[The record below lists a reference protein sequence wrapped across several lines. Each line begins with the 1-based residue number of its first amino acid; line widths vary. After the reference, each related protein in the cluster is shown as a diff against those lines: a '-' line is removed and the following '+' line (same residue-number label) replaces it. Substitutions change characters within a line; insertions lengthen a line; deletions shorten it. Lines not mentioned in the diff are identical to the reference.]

1 MNQLLQDQE
10 NRVERS
16 RVRPLPRLF
25 AVLGYAVF
33 AMIALAVL
41 LELVSWAG
49 WSAYRRARPVF
60 PELRQASPVY
70 DGEAWAAEFWREERM
85 RHLSRKVYAPFKL
98 WATTEWHS
106 QYINNDESEGGVWRR
121 TVNPRSSDCSEK
133 RKINVWV
140 FGGSTLYG
148 TGVPDGATIPSYL
161 SRALN
166 AAGSPCTVVTNGGV
180 EGYVSNQELLQLI
193 ERLKSGERPDIVVF
207 YDGVN
212 DASAA
217 GASPGAPSA
226 HFYFGTIKNRIE
238 GSLSGRL
245 DFVQE
250 SYTMRILGAIRGSLR
265 PKRFVALPVE
275 QERAKAAA
283 SLDNYE
289 ANLRLARALS
299 MALHFELYCFWQPSL
314 YYGHKPVVPFEKNVF
329 TVNDSEQNVRWSSV
343 IAKVYEEAERR
354 AGQGGDFV
362 FMGDLFDS
370 IAEPIYLDEAHL
382 GPRGNEVVAQFIA
395 KYVEAHSRAYVAPSR
410 VNGRFPNLNGSRQ
423 SKAILM
429 KRGL

>member
-16 RVRPLPRLF
+16 RVCPLPGFF

-33 AMIALAVL
+33 ALIAFAALS
-41 LELVSWAG
+41 ELTCWAG

-70 DGEAWAAEFWREERM
+70 DGQAWAGEFWREERM
-85 RHLSRKVYAPFKL
+85 RHLSRKAYAPFKL
-98 WATTEWHS
+98 WATTDWHS
-106 QYINNDESEGGVWRR
+106 KYINNDESAGSVWRR
-121 TVNPRSSDCSEK
+121 TVNPLSSDCSEK
-133 RKINVWV
+133 RKINVWA

-148 TGVPDGATIPSYL
+148 TGVPDMATIPSYL
-161 SRALN
+161 SRGLN
-166 AAGSPCTVVTNGGV
+166 LAGSPCTIVTNGGV
-180 EGYVSNQELLQLI
+180 EGYVSNQELLQLM
-193 ERLKSGERPDIVVF
+193 ERLKGGERPDIVVF

-250 SYTMRILGAIRGSLR
+250 SYTMRVFRAIHSFLR
-265 PKRFVALPVE
+265 RKRPVALPVE
-275 QERAKAAA
+275 QERAKATA

-299 MALHFELYCFWQPSL
+299 KTLNFELYCFWQPSL
-314 YYGHKPVVPFEKNVF
+314 YYGHKPLVPFEKNVF
-329 TVNDSEQNVRWSSV
+329 EVNKSEENARWSSV

-354 AGQGGDFV
+354 AAQGGDFV
-362 FMGDLFDS
+362 FLGGLFDS
-370 IAEPIYLDEAHL
+370 IAEPVYLDEAHL
-382 GPRGNEVVAQFIA
+382 GPRGNELVAQFIA
-395 KYVEAHSRAYVAPSR
+395 KYIETHSRVYVDPSR
-410 VNGRFPNLNGSRQ
+410 VNGRLTNVNRPRQ
-423 SKAILM
+423 SKTNLTNG
-429 KRGL
+429 GL

>member
-16 RVRPLPRLF
+16 RVRPLPRFF
-25 AVLGYAVF
+25 AVVGYAVF

-41 LELVSWAG
+41 LELTCWAG

-60 PELRQASPVY
+60 PELRQASPAY
-70 DGEAWAAEFWREERM
+70 DGEAWAAEFWREELGRQ
-85 RHLSRKVYAPFKL
+85 RSRKVYVPFRL
-98 WATTEWHS
+98 WATTDWHGK
-106 QYINNDESEGGVWRR
+106 YINNDESESGAWRR
-121 TVNPRSSDCSEK
+121 TVNPLRSDCSEK
-133 RKINVWV
+133 RKVNVWI
-140 FGGSTLYG
+140 FGGSTVYG

-161 SRALN
+161 SRSLN
-166 AAGSPCTVVTNGGV
+166 VDGSPCTIVTNGGV
-180 EGYVSNQELLQLI
+180 EGYVSNQELLQLV

-238 GSLSGRL
+238 GSLAGRL

-250 SYTMRILGAIRGSLR
+250 SYTMRVLGAIRGSLR
-265 PKRFVALPVE
+265 PKRSVALPVE

-314 YYGHKPVVPFEKNVF
+314 YYGHKPIVPFEKNVF
-329 TVNDSEQNVRWSSV
+329 EVNNSEENVRWSSV

-354 AGQGGDFV
+354 AAEGGDFV
-362 FMGDLFDS
+362 FLGEFFDS
-370 IAEPIYLDEAHL
+370 IAEPVYIDEAHL
-382 GPRGNEVVAQFIA
+382 GPRGNELVAQFIA
-395 KYVEAHSRAYVAPSR
+395 KYVETHSRAYVAS
-410 VNGRFPNLNGSRQ
+410 Q
-423 SKAILM
+423 SH
-429 KRGL
+429 